1 MFDSDAFYELCD
13 ALIWLMVLLIP
24 VMIGLAAM
32 ASKAGGHL

>member
-1 MFDSDAFYELCD
+1 MSDSDAFYELCD

-32 ASKAGGHL
+32 ASKAGGRL